1 MELSSFWPSTT
12 SITLERIGYILVL
25 GAEPP
30 FLRESRLQT
39 FVEGKACVFPEDWQ
53 EFEGTAI
60 G

>member
-1 MELSSFWPSTT
+1 
-12 SITLERIGYILVL
+12 LERIGYILVL